1 MSNILPKIH
10 AIPMTLQT
18 LNTEAFYPR
27 KDDQLLS
34 GFLQVTRGTALV
46 LDETALDEG
55 TLNEQGKYWRAFSP
69 ITLSLSTMQLTERGI
84 GQS

>member
-1 MSNILPKIH
+1 MYQTLEKIMSNILPKVH

-34 GFLQVTRGTALV
+34 GFLQVTRGTALL
-46 LDETALDEG
+46 LDETALEEG
-55 TLNEQGKYWRAFSP
+55 TLNEQGKYLGFESSF
-69 ITLSLSTMQLTERGI
+69 SLSTKATH
-84 GQS
+84 